1 MRGPGLLRHNGGG
14 RLIVG
19 DPLVDEAGLPAARDQ
34 LADLAAALA
43 NAGVPCTRSPDVRV
57 DLWTKLAT
65 NCAYNAISALTQLR
79 YHHVAAHAD
88 TREVMAMVVAEI
100 ASVAAAEKVPVT
112 RDELSAAVDRI
123 VAAMPMALSSTAQD
137 LRAGRRTE
145 IDDLNG
151 FVVRRGAVYGI
162 PTPVNRTLHALVGLA
177 EGRSE
182 KEKDGKSEQ

>member
-1 MRGPGLLRHNGGG
+1 
-14 RLIVG
+14 
-19 DPLVDEAGLPAARDQ
+19 
-34 LADLAAALA
+34 
-43 NAGVPCTRSPDVRV
+43 
-57 DLWTKLAT
+57 
-65 NCAYNAISALTQLR
+65 
-79 YHHVAAHAD
+79 
-88 TREVMAMVVAEI
+88 MAMVVAEI

-112 RDELSAAVDRI
+112 RDDLSAAVDRI

-151 FVVRRGAVYGI
+151 FVVRRGAAYGI